1 MKILLSGGGT
11 GRKAER
17 EEPAPDA
24 GTAAAHNWEGGPIFP
39 TIPMIFYMKLLPE
52 EFAEPADQTASFAVV
67 AAVSAQLG
75 DAAVFRHHSRHHHGI
90 HCQILLFFIC

>member
-1 MKILLSGGGT
+1 MIDTPSKRTWSG
-11 GRKAER
+11 
-17 EEPAPDA
+17 
-24 GTAAAHNWEGGPIFP
+24 I
-39 TIPMIFYMKLLPE
+39 IPLHMIFYMKLLPE
-52 EFAEPADQTASFAVV
+52 EFAEPADQTASFAAV